1 MAPHLGKP
9 GGPGQFPTHDLST
22 VRGALESGQTGKGSI
37 CPLCAKS
44 GLTRYSKDAGVA
56 RFIRTAELRQRQS
69 VIDTN
74 SGRSAHVHTAVA
86 EPSHAT
92 WDLLGFGSWCVCAG

>member
-1 MAPHLGKP
+1 MTALGQK
-9 GGPGQFPTHDLST
+9 QTQRHRAALS
-22 VRGALESGQTGKGSI
+22 ALLPKSAHRATGLA

-44 GLTRYSKDAGVA
+44 GVMQCSKDAGVA

-74 SGRSAHVHTAVA
+74 CGRSAHVHTAVA

-92 WDLLGFGSWCVCAG
+92 WHLLGFGCWRVCA